1 MNHAQ
6 AAGGVIHHVH
16 AAAGVMNHA
25 PTLDGKHSK
34 TMSPHVLIVDD
45 DSRITSALRRT
56 LAYEGYSVSVA
67 ADGEGALALART
79 KLPDL
84 VILDLMLP
92 GIGGLEVCR
101 RLRAAEDG
109 VAVLMLTARDAVA
122 DRVAGLEI
130 GADDYLVKPFALE
143 ELLAR
148 VKALLRRRNPPDIAR
163 EVLRFEDL
171 ELDMATRQARRGSRL
186 IELSTTEYELLALFL
201 RNPRIVLTRALL
213 MDRIWGRDFEGGP
226 NVLEVYI
233 GHLRNK
239 LEQYGEKRLIQTVR
253 GAGYVLRMTE

>member
-1 MNHAQ
+1 M
-6 AAGGVIHHVH
+6 
-16 AAAGVMNHA
+16 
-25 PTLDGKHSK
+25 SK
-34 TMSPHVLIVDD
+34 GNAHILIVDD
-45 DSRITSALRRT
+45 DSRVTSALRRT
-56 LAYEGYSVSVA
+56 LAYEGYHVSSA
-67 ADGEGALALART
+67 MDGEGALAMART
-79 KLPDL
+79 KSPDL

-92 GIGGLEVCR
+92 GIDGLEVCR
-101 RLRAAEDG
+101 RLRAVNDD

-122 DRVAGLEI
+122 DRVAGFET

-148 VKALLRRRNPPDIAR
+148 VKALLRRRSPPDVQR
-163 EVLRFEDL
+163 EILAFADL
-171 ELDMATRQARRGSRL
+171 ELDTATRQAKRGNCA

-201 RNPRIVLTRALL
+201 RNPRIVLTRSLL

-239 LEQYGEKRLIQTVR
+239 LEQHGEKRLIQTVR
-253 GAGYVLRMTE
+253 GAGYVLRVAD